1 MAHPAVPRGTGIAHD
16 IAFRRFDL
24 DYLGAEI
31 AEDLRRQRPE
41 HDGRQVEHLDPGE
54 RPRFGLAH
62 DATRNMIISFAVT
75 SPGEGHG
82 RRPLRVSNI
91 SACCIC
97 SKSAAKLPAEVE
109 TEFGPRSWIWWSV
122 GSARCEHRN
131 IKRAIL

>member
-1 MAHPAVPRGTGIAHD
+1 MLCIVHKDVGLRGERQHYRRCFGPLQVEHQRALVAVEVEEDVAHPAVSRGTGIAHD

-62 DATRNMIISFAVT
+62 HATRNMIASVAVS
-75 SPGEGHG
+75 SPEERH
-82 RRPLRVSNI
+82 S
-91 SACCIC
+91 
-97 SKSAAKLPAEVE
+97 
-109 TEFGPRSWIWWSV
+109 PRT
-122 GSARCEHRN
+122 
-131 IKRAIL
+131 